1 MVVPLQDSATQQIA
15 AGRLA
20 RREPLHTGHACVA
33 ALANGITI
41 ICAPRLGLTRVQR
54 FCGGNRAQSLASLPD
69 DWDGLIA
76 PESTRFIGDNWAKS
90 RSSLLLRVPSVVV
103 IGEWNYLFNPDHP
116 NMRDLHIGNPEPF
129 RFDSRLR

>member
-1 MVVPLQDSATQQIA
+1 MEILTHVDRVLLSIPYIVIPVSFDD
-15 AGRLA
+15 G
-20 RREPLHTGHACVA
+20 AC
-33 ALANGITI
+33 
-41 ICAPRLGLTRVQR
+41 
-54 FCGGNRAQSLASLPD
+54 QSLASLPD